1 MRRLLIWSF
10 ERGSFHYDIMCGLI
24 LAFIFITPKVAF
36 DDRPD
41 YMRLSEARITSKAD
55 KSGNQIL
62 TVKLN
67 APVFIN
73 SEAARMEALKALEET
88 LGSPIKASKMQ
99 PIYDWADQIVAY
111 AVWLER

>member
-1 MRRLLIWSF
+1 MKRLLIWSF

-24 LAFIFITPKVAF
+24 LAFIFLTPKVVF

-41 YMRLSEARITSKAD
+41 YMRLTPNPVSGTTD
-55 KSGNQIL
+55 KNGNRIL
-62 TVKLN
+62 TVKLK
-67 APVFIN
+67 APVFID
-73 SEAARMEALKALEET
+73 SDTARAAAVQVIEET
-88 LGSPIKASKMQ
+88 LGKPVKAYAMQ

>member
-1 MRRLLIWSF
+1 MKRLLIWSF

-24 LAFIFITPKVAF
+24 LAFIFLTPKVAF

-41 YMRLSEARITSKAD
+41 YMRLSHERISSTTD
-55 KSGNQIL
+55 RSGNRIL
-62 TVKLN
+62 TVKLK

-73 SEAARMEALKALEET
+73 SEAARTEAMKAVEET
-88 LGSPIKASKMQ
+88 LGKPVKASDMQ
-99 PIYDWADQIVAY
+99 PIYDWADQIIAY